1 MYKIVIDS
9 CGELPED
16 LKKDG
21 HYQNV
26 SLELEV
32 DGCYIRDDETFDQK
46 DFLRRVKESVT
57 GPKSACPSPDE
68 YMKSYEG
75 DADHVYVV
83 T

>member
-46 DFLRRVKESVT
+46 DSQGKGKCYRTKVCMPVS
-57 GPKSACPSPDE
+57 G
-68 YMKSYEG
+68 
-75 DADHVYVV
+75 
-83 T
+83 

>member
-26 SLELEV
+26 SLELEEM
-32 DGCYIRDDETFDQK
+32 CIRDS
-46 DFLRRVKESVT
+46 RHT
-57 GPKSACPSPDE
+57 GNP
-68 YMKSYEG
+68 G
-75 DADHVYVV
+75 
-83 T
+83 

>member
-32 DGCYIRDDETFDQK
+32 DQSLHAR
-46 DFLRRVKESVT
+46 LR
-57 GPKSACPSPDE
+57 
-68 YMKSYEG
+68 MNI
-75 DADHVYVV
+75 
-83 T
+83 

>member
-32 DGCYIRDDETFDQK
+32 LYGNDKNTALIW
-46 DFLRRVKESVT
+46 
-57 GPKSACPSPDE
+57 
-68 YMKSYEG
+68 
-75 DADHVYVV
+75 
-83 T
+83 

>member
-32 DGCYIRDDETFDQK
+32 DGYCIRDDETFDQK
-46 DFLRRVKESVT
+46 GYRTEICMSVS
-57 GPKSACPSPDE
+57 G
-68 YMKSYEG
+68 
-75 DADHVYVV
+75 
-83 T
+83 

>member
-46 DFLRRVKESVT
+46 DFLRRVRRV
-57 GPKSACPSPDE
+57 
-68 YMKSYEG
+68 
-75 DADHVYVV
+75 
-83 T
+83 